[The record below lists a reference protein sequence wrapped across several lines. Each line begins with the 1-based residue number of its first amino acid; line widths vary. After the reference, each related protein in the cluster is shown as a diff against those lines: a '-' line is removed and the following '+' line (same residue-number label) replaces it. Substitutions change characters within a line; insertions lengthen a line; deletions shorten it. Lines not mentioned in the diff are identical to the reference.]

1 MKLTPQDVKASY
13 NRLKKNMEPYR
24 LKLLKQVA
32 RTLKKPARTQR
43 TTKNENYGIE

>member
-32 RTLKKPARTQR
+32 RTLYEAGQNAKD
-43 TTKNENYGIE
+43 N